1 MRWAS
6 IDIGTNTLRL
16 LIADI
21 DNKIPKRRDKKLKP
35 IIVKRIITRLGGDY
49 TEQGGIDREAKERTI
64 GALKIFSEKIK
75 EYHVKQVTAVAT
87 SVVRRARNR
96 EEFLKNVFEQTGIKV
111 DIISGDEEARLA
123 LLGVLSVI
131 RVGTD
136 FISQRRTVSRC
147 LVIDIGGGSTE
158 FIAVD
163 SGKIIGAWSM
173 EMGVV
178 HLTEKYIKTD
188 PPTRS
193 ELDAMETEIERIIC
207 DLRSTIYDL
216 VFFNPKSEIRNS
228 ESEIFVGTAGTITT
242 LAAIDQKLEKYESD
256 KINNYIL
263 SYEAIKKIY
272 HHLASLPLEQR
283 EEILSLEKGRE
294 DIIIPGAAI
303 VLKAMKMFGFDK
315 MTVSDA
321 GLLEGILLDKIPDC

>member
-21 DNKIPKRRDKKLKP
+21 DKKIPKPRDKKLKP

-136 FISQRRTVSRC
+136 FIRQRRTVSRC

-163 SGKIIGAWSM
+163 SGKMIGAWSM

-178 HLTEKYIKTD
+178 HLTEKYLKTD
-188 PPTRS
+188 PPTHN
-193 ELDAMETEIERIIC
+193 ELDAMENEIDAVIA
-207 DLRSTIYDL
+207 DLKDL
-216 VFFNPKSEIRNS
+216 MKKACPCELKAGNGCLPSALLI
-228 ESEIFVGTAGTITT
+228 GTAGTITT
-242 LAAIDQKLEKYESD
+242 LASIDQRLEEYD
-256 KINNYIL
+256 ADRINNY
-263 SYEAIKKIY
+263 
-272 HHLASLPLEQR
+272 
-283 EEILSLEKGRE
+283 
-294 DIIIPGAAI
+294 
-303 VLKAMKMFGFDK
+303 VLKYE
-315 MTVSDA
+315 TV
-321 GLLEGILLDKIPDC
+321 